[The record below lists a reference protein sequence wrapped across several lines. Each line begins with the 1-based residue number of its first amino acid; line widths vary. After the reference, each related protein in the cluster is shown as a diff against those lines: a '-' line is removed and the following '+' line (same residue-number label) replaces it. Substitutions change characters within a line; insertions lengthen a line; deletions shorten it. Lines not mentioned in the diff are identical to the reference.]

1 MIAGWL
7 ALAAW
12 GQQALNARASL
23 HEAMAQEVIHGDLEG
38 SARHY
43 LRMSRNRATDDAT
56 RAETL
61 FSLGRAMYDLGR
73 IDLARDALLEG
84 IRSGV
89 CPIHCRD
96 LLETMEID
104 LDSVTT
110 VPTRWT
116 FDETDHGFFHPGAVQ
131 DLGAIKLGEAPDG
144 DRALAW
150 STAPQARRPDRLVLG
165 LKRPDPAPAVVSMR
179 ITSET
184 LDAILQL
191 VVEDEA
197 GHRYSLPSARALPAG
212 RPRTLELPLSL
223 LVPLQ
228 PGTPPL
234 DPTQLNRLALIDLT
248 GARTSGSNTLW
259 IHEFALL

>member
-1 MIAGWL
+1 MFACWL
-7 ALAAW
+7 ALVAA
-12 GQQALNARASL
+12 GQQELSARAAL
-23 HEAMAQEVIHGDLEG
+23 HEAMAEEVIHGDLDG
-38 SARHY
+38 AARRY
-43 LRMSRNRATDDAT
+43 LRMSRNRATDPTT

-61 FSLGRAMYDLGR
+61 FFLGRAMYDLGR
-73 IDLARDALLEG
+73 IDLAREALLEG

-89 CPIHCRD
+89 CAIRCRD
-96 LLETMEID
+96 LLETLEID
-104 LDSVTT
+104 LESVTT

-131 DLGAIKLGEAPDG
+131 DLGAIKLGQAPDG

-150 STAPQARRPDRLVLG
+150 STSPQARRPDRLVIG
-165 LKRPDPAPAVVSMR
+165 LKRPNPAPSLVSVR

-197 GHRYSLPSARALPAG
+197 GHRYSLPQPRALPAG
-212 RPRTLELPLSL
+212 RSRTLELPLAQL
-223 LVPLQ
+223 IPLQ

-234 DPTQLNRLALIDLT
+234 DPTRLTRLALIDLT
-248 GARTSGSNTLW
+248 GARTSGDNTLW
-259 IHEFALL
+259 IHDFALR